1 MVVLGVFLGVA
12 VACASLYVITARASV
27 RVKPRYSWQ
36 YDAPRVDARSRS
48 VWVRVTRWVFG
59 T

>member
-1 MVVLGVFLGVA
+1 MIVLGVFLGVA
-12 VACASLYVITARASV
+12 VACVSFYVITARASV

-36 YDAPRVDARSRS
+36 YDAPLVDARSQS
-48 VWVRVTRWVFG
+48 VWVRLTRWAFG